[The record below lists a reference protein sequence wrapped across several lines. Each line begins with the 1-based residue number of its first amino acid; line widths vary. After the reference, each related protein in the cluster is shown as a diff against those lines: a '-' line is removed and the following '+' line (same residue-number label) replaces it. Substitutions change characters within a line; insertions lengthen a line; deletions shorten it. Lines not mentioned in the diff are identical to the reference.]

1 MPANQEGLAQLKNP
15 SLLNARRAI
24 RRISEFG
31 ETLSA
36 ACRAEK
42 LDASKVL
49 RTINKHP
56 RLAKELEHARQVAAE
71 VRLEMIDQAIEKASS
86 VEIMDGEAVPGLDPK
101 VLAIVQ
107 KHNSMM
113 ASRLNPSLYAEKKE
127 SGPNIPMLVFNF
139 GGQSSLMQV
148 SNVHPAL
155 EFRDKKLIENGT

>member
-1 MPANQEGLAQLKNP
+1 
-15 SLLNARRAI
+15 
-24 RRISEFG
+24 
-31 ETLSA
+31 
-36 ACRAEK
+36 
-42 LDASKVL
+42 
-49 RTINKHP
+49 
-56 RLAKELEHARQVAAE
+56 
-71 VRLEMIDQAIEKASS
+71 
-86 VEIMDGEAVPGLDPK
+86 MDGEAVPGLDPK